1 MTHQVC
7 HEHTTPCI
15 VCSHYTLLAYS
26 KYCVISGEIIAN
38 ERDAGSTSYND
49 AQDAAKEAS
58 SQHDNG
64 TADLAGET

>member
-1 MTHQVC
+1 MYCMLAIH
-7 HEHTTPCI
+7 PA
-15 VCSHYTLLAYS
+15 TLLAYPEH
-26 KYCVISGEIIAN
+26 CVISGKIFAS

-49 AQDAAKEAS
+49 AQDAAEEAS